1 MSAIVL
7 VAAACSSGAGSGGGS
22 DKGHLRISQSV
33 RGPLYVEG
41 SAGYVSVADGSK
53 TVYRGGLAKPATITL
68 NPGSYTVRSYQRI
81 CTGNCGH
88 LGSPIDRCSASVD
101 IAANATSVATV
112 ELTPTSN
119 SCRIA
124 ITS

>member
-7 VAAACSSGAGSGGGS
+7 VAAACSGKGSSAGSGH
-22 DKGHLRISQSV
+22 GHLRISQSIH
-33 RGPLYVEG
+33 GPLYVEG

-53 TVYRGGLAKPATITL
+53 TVYRGSLAKPTTITL
-68 NPGSYTVRSYQRI
+68 NPGSYTVSSYQRI

-101 IAANATSVATV
+101 IAAKATSIATV
-112 ELTPTSN
+112 ELTPTAN
-119 SCRIA
+119 RCTIA